1 MIKEG
6 EVMFYRL
13 YILYADML
21 IDEMIKE
28 MLIST
33 FSQFV
38 YIQEHNNTLVFQ
50 VYTQEHDSHQNVE
63 LERVL
68 LNIFQDTSTKIKC
81 FVSQMFFDNQPV
93 EESLASSLAFLKV
106 SKSHVL
112 WYQQYVITQSEVI
125 TKMYLEEQNITLFD
139 EYTNFGELKKD
150 QVELLQILFKL
161 NNNVVATSNYTYMHR
176 NTINYQLQKIM
187 QIIGCDI
194 RNSDDVFLLQLY
206 LFVHDV
212 HIKKTRV

>member
-1 MIKEG
+1 
-6 EVMFYRL
+6 MFYRL

-28 MLIST
+28 MLITT

-38 YIQEHNNTLVFQ
+38 YIQEHNNTIVFQ

-81 FVSQMFFDNQPV
+81 FVSQMFFDNPSID
-93 EESLASSLAFLKV
+93 ESLASSLAFLEV
-106 SKSHVL
+106 FKSHVL
-112 WYQQYVITQSEVI
+112 LYQQHVITQSEVI
-125 TKMYLEEQNITLFD
+125 TKMYLEEQNIALFD

-150 QVELLQILFKL
+150 QVGLLQILFKL

>member
-6 EVMFYRL
+6 DVMYYRL

-28 MLIST
+28 MLITT
-33 FSQFV
+33 FSQFI
-38 YIQEHNNTLVFQ
+38 YIQEQHNTLVFQ
-50 VYTQEHDSHQNVE
+50 VYTQEQDSHQNVE

-81 FVSQMFFDNQPV
+81 FVSQMFFDNQSV
-93 EESLASSLAFLKV
+93 EESLACSLAFLEV

-112 WYQQYVITQSEVI
+112 LYQQYVITQSEVI
-125 TKMYLEEQNITLFD
+125 TKMYLEEQNMALFD

-212 HIKKTRV
+212 HIKKIRV